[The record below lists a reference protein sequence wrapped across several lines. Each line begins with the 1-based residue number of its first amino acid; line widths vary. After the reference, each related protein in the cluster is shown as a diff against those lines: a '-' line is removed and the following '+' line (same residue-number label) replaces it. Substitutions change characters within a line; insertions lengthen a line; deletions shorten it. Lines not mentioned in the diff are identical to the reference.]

1 MKESIK
7 IFYLIT
13 FITLYSCSSFYYG
26 KKGQGQ
32 KQNTPYQTLFM
43 VNGTGMDL
51 KWYSKNYFHNSLDYN
66 DFGYMLFIEG
76 ATNSR
81 SYRSNIDSTLFIGV
95 NYNNLSD
102 TIFNKTYSRQDL
114 NKKEWKIIVGDQDY
128 EKKLVL
134 LKWPDT
140 LDINTLSFSIPFIEP
155 EICYYYNYSTNQ
167 ENIDYLK
174 FFNSQ
179 NEILAE
185 GSVTPDYLVNQ
196 KKPKRKYR
204 EERVGIWKIYIN
216 SQTVK
221 IDTIKYNNIENL
233 MFIDRIE

>member
-1 MKESIK
+1 MKESTR
-7 IFYLIT
+7 IFYLII
-13 FITLYSCSSFYYG
+13 FVIFYSCSSFYYG
-26 KKGQGQ
+26 KGNR
-32 KQNTPYQTLFM
+32 QNSDVAKQTLTL
-43 VNGTGMDL
+43 VNGTGKDL
-51 KWYSKNYFHNSLDYN
+51 KWYSKNYYSNLPDNNNY
-66 DFGYMLFIEG
+66 GYTWFIEG
-76 ATNSR
+76 AKNIRPFS
-81 SYRSNIDSTLFIGV
+81 SNIDSTHFIGIDYE
-95 NYNNLSD
+95 NPSD

-155 EICYYYNYSTNQ
+155 KISYYYSYSTNQ
-167 ENIDYLK
+167 VNIDYLK

-179 NEILAE
+179 DEILAE
-185 GSVTPDYLVNQ
+185 GPVTPDYLVNQ